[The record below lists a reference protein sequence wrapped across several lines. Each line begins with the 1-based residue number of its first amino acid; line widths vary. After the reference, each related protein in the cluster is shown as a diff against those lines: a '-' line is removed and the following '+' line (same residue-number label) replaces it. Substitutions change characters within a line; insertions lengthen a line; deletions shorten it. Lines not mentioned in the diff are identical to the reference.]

1 MTFHEHIFPFKH
13 VHESSNPIFLVL
25 DILLPPNDTV
35 CVPPADDCV
44 PPTKGSVHFDPCPVS
59 TVSSLQVTLP
69 VPSRRSTRTSKPPL
83 WLQDFVT
90 QPKRNTCSYTLA
102 DQLTYSHLSQPYQH
116 VLQAYS
122 ALYEPMSF
130 Q

>member
-44 PPTKGSVHFDPCPVS
+44 PPTKGSVHFDPYPVS
-59 TVSSLQVTLP
+59 TV
-69 VPSRRSTRTSKPPL
+69 
-83 WLQDFVT
+83 
-90 QPKRNTCSYTLA
+90 
-102 DQLTYSHLSQPYQH
+102 
-116 VLQAYS
+116 
-122 ALYEPMSF
+122 
-130 Q
+130 